1 MVNKWPLLLVLLLTA
16 PLFFA
21 SANATDLILS
31 NKVINH
37 EVNYDGHAKYT
48 VSVTNTQDIAD
59 SICLTTPTW
68 GMAVLSDN
76 IVAMPAHGTSSISVT
91 MTPPMDVYVGQYAIE
106 LTAKSCSTPTIAGTT
121 LLKISV
127 MTELPHIEPSV
138 DLPVGL
144 RPHEYTMNLIAKN
157 VGSEKVGNLRGTVS
171 SDLFD
176 TQSFDIGE
184 IPAQEAKV
192 ALQSKVNVRP
202 TSEVGIHNI
211 IIDIYQGEKLIKSAI
226 KRVQILGSEQVTA
239 DVAVKRGVLGK
250 SYLIKLTNT
259 GNLAVDDSYFVKLP
273 TWTKLFISTSPKATS
288 SKAYGGYEISWHY
301 SLKPAESLVV
311 KYTFSYIP
319 LLIILIILCAFGYV
333 FYTQG
338 AKEITARKSI
348 IKEGKDL
355 KVKITIKNTGQRQIM
370 HVTLADLIPAPLKLV
385 KSFGTANPTIIK
397 REHGGAKVIWKFDV
411 IYPNE
416 ERILVYS
423 LKSTLGFVGEA
434 VLPGAEVKYKT
445 KSGKQVSYCSNMTTV
460 KGKVSVA
467 D

>member
-1 MVNKWPLLLVLLLTA
+1 MVSKWPLLLILIITA
-16 PLFFA
+16 PLLFA
-21 SANATDLILS
+21 SANATDLILT
-31 NKVINH
+31 NKVITN
-37 EVNYDGHAKYT
+37 EVNYDGRAKYT

-59 SICLTTPTW
+59 DICLTTPTW

-76 IVAMPAHGTSSISVT
+76 IITMPAHSTSAISVT
-91 MTPPMDVYVGQYAIE
+91 MTPPMDVYIGQYAIE
-106 LTAKSCSTPTIAGTT
+106 LTAKSCKDPTVAGTT
-121 LLKISV
+121 LMKISV

-138 DLPVGL
+138 DLPIGL

-192 ALQSKVNVRP
+192 ALQSKVNIWP

-211 IIDIYQGEKLIKSAI
+211 IINIYQGEKLIKSSI

-239 DVAVKRGVLGK
+239 DTIVKQGIFGK
-250 SYLIKLTNT
+250 SYVIKLTNT

-273 TWTKLFISTSPKATS
+273 TWTRLFISTSPKAIS

-301 SLKPAESLVV
+301 SLKPAESLIV
-311 KYTFSYIP
+311 KYTFSYVP
-319 LLIILIILCAFGYV
+319 LFIILIILCALGYV

-338 AKEITARKSI
+338 AKEITARKSV
-348 IKEGKDL
+348 IKDGKDL
-355 KVKITIKNTGQRQIM
+355 KVKIAIKNTGQRQITN
-370 HVTLADLIPAPLKLV
+370 VTLADLIPAPLKLV

-416 ERILVYS
+416 ERVLVYS

-434 VLPGAEVKYKT
+434 VLPSAEVKYKA
-445 KSGKQVSYCSNMTTV
+445 KAGQQVINYSNTASV
-460 KGKVSVA
+460 KGKVSVS